1 MPFVDPDRIEQS
13 DRVQA
18 ASFAPPYQG
27 MSSSSSIKR
36 HNYSVS
42 IKLEVIDRYRELNK
56 NMSKTS
62 KEFNIPRSVIYGLSY

>member
-1 MPFVDPDRIEQS
+1 
-13 DRVQA
+13 
-18 ASFAPPYQG
+18 

-42 IKLEVIDRYRELNK
+42 LKLEVIDRYRELNK

-62 KEFNIPRSVIYGLSY
+62 KEFNIPRSVIYGWINQEDKLRSSDLKKSQKKAYSEI